1 VLAKL
6 EYLEWL
12 GVDTLWLSPTFPS
25 PNVDW
30 GYDVADYHGV
40 HPELGTHDDLDRL
53 IAEAGS
59 RGIRVILD
67 LVANHTSDRHDWF
80 RERPEYYVWSD
91 DIPNDW
97 RSIFTGGPAWKYDA
111 IRHAYYLHQFAP
123 QQPDLDWW
131 NPDVR
136 GEFERILRF
145 WLDRGVGG
153 FRIDVAHSLI
163 KDKELRDP
171 QERWAFNQPGVH
183 EIYRSWQQI
192 AQEYD
197 PKPILMGETSVEL
210 EHFFTYYGNGTDE
223 LDLVQNFPFLKAPFE
238 RDALRPIVELI
249 EANLQPGATPVWF
262 GSNHDHSRLATR
274 WAGGDVRKARAALF
288 LLLTL
293 RGAAILYQGDEL
305 ALLDAS
311 LTLGQMTDVAEP
323 PRDPERTPLPWTR
336 TGSEWQS
343 PWLPLGDTERNVE
356 DQRADPDSTLNY
368 VREIVARR
376 KEFANEPY
384 RTLPSS
390 PGVWAFARGE
400 TTIALNMSDEAAEHD
415 GRRLEPWE
423 GAIL

>member
-1 VLAKL
+1 VLEKL

-30 GYDVADYHGV
+30 GYDVADYYGV

-80 RERPEYYVWSD
+80 REHPEYYVWAD
-91 DIPNDW
+91 DVPNAW

-111 IRHAYYLHQFAP
+111 TRQAYYLHQFAP

-136 GEFERILRF
+136 AEFERILRF
-145 WLDRGVGG
+145 WIGRGVGG

-171 QERWAFNQPGVH
+171 QERWAFNQPAVH
-183 EIYRSWQQI
+183 EVYRSWQQI
-192 AQEYD
+192 THEYD
-197 PKPILMGETSVEL
+197 PKPILMGETSVDL
-210 EHFFTYYGNGTDE
+210 EHFFAYYGNGADE

-238 RDALRPIVELI
+238 RDALRTIVEQI
-249 EANLQPGATPVWF
+249 EANLPPGATPVWF

-274 WAGGDVRKARAALF
+274 WAEGDVRKARAALF

-323 PRDPERTPLPWTR
+323 PRDPERTPLPWTC

-356 DQRADPDSTLNY
+356 DQRSDPESTLNY
-368 VREIVARR
+368 VRDLVSRR
-376 KEFANEPY
+376 KQFANEPY

-400 TTIALNMSDEAAEHD
+400 TTIVLNMSDQAAEHD
-415 GRRLEPWE
+415 GRPFEPWE